1 LVGELNWRVRRI
13 LRANFAF
20 LKFFRRGMRGTKTL
34 VLLYHLG
41 RGTDVTG
48 LDGIDKTAVEFFVL

>member
-1 LVGELNWRVRRI
+1 
-13 LRANFAF
+13 
-20 LKFFRRGMRGTKTL
+20 MRETKTL

-48 LDGIDKTAVEFFVL
+48 PDGIDKTAVEFFVI